1 MKRFGRKG
9 AFAAASVSLIATYAA
24 SATPIPLYGLYRTQ
38 DGLSYTDLS
47 LSAVVYFV
55 GAVSSLLFFGR
66 LSNHFGRRISAFLT
80 LLLMAVAAVSFL
92 NVHSALPLLVGRFL
106 QGVSCGLAS
115 TALAAWVVDTA
126 PERPAWLAPAVL
138 SCGPM
143 TGLTLGGIVSG
154 TLVDYGSDPR
164 VLPYIVILG
173 VLALCLLLCFN
184 SMETMTRKPGVLS
197 SLKPQLGL
205 PVPSRQ
211 AFRIG
216 VFVFV
221 PTWALGGFFQAFGPA
236 MAMEQL
242 HSASALAA
250 ALVFASIMAPSP
262 IGASLAGR
270 VSVANAQRIGIVAF
284 TLFIG
289 ALILTLHKGL
299 LVPFLIASVCA
310 GIAQGALLS
319 SSINSIVSKVTLEE
333 RANVLGL
340 IYATSYTGAAIPTL
354 IAGRFSESYS
364 LVQVLSA
371 YGAMA
376 ALACCVILISVS
388 GRKVER
394 VKAIS

>member
-1 MKRFGRKG
+1 MTRFGRKG
-9 AFAAASVSLIATYAA
+9 AFATASVSLISTYAA
-24 SATPIPLYGLYRTQ
+24 SATPIPLYGLYRTA

-66 LSNHFGRRISAFLT
+66 LSNHFGRRLSALLT
-80 LLLMAVAAVSFL
+80 LILMAVAAISFL
-92 NVHSALPLLVGRFL
+92 NVHSALPLLIGRFL

-126 PERPAWLAPAVL
+126 PEKPAWLAPAVL

-143 TGLTLGGIVSG
+143 SGLTIGGLASG
-154 TLVDYGSDPR
+154 TLVDFGSEPR
-164 VLPYIVILG
+164 VLPYMVILA
-173 VLALCLLLCFN
+173 VLAICLLLCCN
-184 SMETMTRKPGVLS
+184 SMETVMRKPGVLS

-205 PVPSRQ
+205 PPLARH

-242 HSASALAA
+242 HSTSALAA

-270 VSVANAQRIGIVAF
+270 VSVANAQRIGMVTFA
-284 TLFIG
+284 LSIG
-289 ALILTLHKGL
+289 ALIFTLSNGL

-310 GIAQGALLS
+310 GIAQGAVLS
-319 SSINSIVSKVTLEE
+319 SSINSIVSKATLEE

-364 LVQVLSA
+364 LVQVISA

-376 ALACCVILISVS
+376 LVGCIAILVSVH
-388 GRKVER
+388 GAKKDEVE
-394 VKAIS
+394 AF

>member
-9 AFAAASVSLIATYAA
+9 AFATASLSLIATYAA
-24 SATPIPLYGLYRTQ
+24 SATPIPLYGLYRSA

-66 LSNHFGRRISAFLT
+66 LSNHFGRRLSALLT
-80 LLLMAVAAVSFL
+80 LVLMAGAAFSFL
-92 NVHSALPLLVGRFL
+92 NVHSATPLLIGRFL

-126 PERPAWLAPAVL
+126 PEKPAWLAPAVL

-143 TGLTLGGIVSG
+143 SGLTLGGILSG
-154 TLVDYGSDPR
+154 TLVDYGSEPR
-164 VLPYIVILG
+164 LLPYMVILA
-173 VLALCLLLCFN
+173 VLAICVLLCFN
-184 SMETMTRKPGVLS
+184 SMETVTRKPGALS

-205 PVPSRQ
+205 PPSARR

-216 VFVFV
+216 VFIFV

-242 HSASALAA
+242 HSSSALAA

-270 VSVANAQRIGIVAF
+270 VSVANAQRIGMVTFVLA
-284 TLFIG
+284 IG
-289 ALILTLHKGL
+289 ALIFTLKNGL
-299 LVPFLIASVCA
+299 LVPFLVASVCA
-310 GIAQGALLS
+310 GIAQGAVLS
-319 SSINSIVSKVTLEE
+319 SSINSIVAKVTLEE

-354 IAGRFSESYS
+354 IAGQFSESYS
-364 LVQVLSA
+364 LVQVVSA
-371 YGAMA
+371 YGVMA
-376 ALACCVILISVS
+376 AVGCLAILVSV
-388 GRKVER
+388 RTAT
-394 VKAIS
+394 KAQAEAS